1 MPLLSRVS
9 AANPGKSYAYDYL
22 LYDHRS
28 VMAGAF
34 GQKSQQLGA
43 EVTGIEDDIVALL
56 NEGLYARWRQGPI
69 WMAGLTSYLAFTA
82 INQMSRSY
90 GHRKVFSIEHHRTD
104 KSQSQHLVKSSVDNL
119 NSIHQ
124 TFLGVDCSENL
135 GHVLAD
141 IVNRVH
147 GPFRPLSR
155 QVVTSENIALESS
168 GHGLVTWVIGPET
181 GMSGRIN

>member
-1 MPLLSRVS
+1 
-9 AANPGKSYAYDYL
+9 
-22 LYDHRS
+22 
-28 VMAGAF
+28 MAGAF
-34 GQKSQQLGA
+34 GQKSQQFGEDA
-43 EVTGIEDDIVALL
+43 IAIEDDIVALL

-90 GHRKVFSIEHHRTD
+90 GHRKAFSIEHNKID
-104 KSQSQHLVKSSVDNL
+104 KNRSQHSVKSSVDGL

-147 GPFRPLSR
+147 GPFRPLRR
-155 QVVTSENIALESS
+155 QVVTTENIALEGS
-168 GHGLVTWVIGPET
+168 GHGLVTWVIGPEA